1 MDVWLQS
8 ALSQQGCYISM
19 WIGSINKN
27 QAGDG
32 LGELGGG
39 GGTKSVDKNNQEAQQ
54 E

>member
-32 LGELGGG
+32 LGELGVG
-39 GGTKSVDKNNQEAQQ
+39 GGTKIADKNYQEAQQ